1 MLLCIFFFFFLLV
14 LLRYLSIRV
23 SDEKSAFILILKVL
37 LYVMCPFFWLFKKFS
52 VFCFQFFTREYNVHW
67 YGFFIFGCLDPW
79 IFGFIV
85 FMKCRQF
92 STTFLNIILFHIS
105 PFFSGPPITHV
116 LDYLMLLHSFS
127 QYSFFLYFILNNNY
141 YNS

>member
-1 MLLCIFFFFFLLV
+1 M
-14 LLRYLSIRV
+14 
-23 SDEKSAFILILKVL
+23 
-37 LYVMCPFFWLFKKFS
+37 
-52 VFCFQFFTREYNVHW
+52 HW

-127 QYSFFLYFILNNNY
+127 QYSFFLYFILNNNNCIIISRSMQHGIAAKDVISFSFMAEKY
-141 YNS
+141 SIVYIYSKIYIYKHLLYPFIYPQTLRFFP